1 MIAPRM
7 SATQMN
13 FDKAYIAVLLIIRK
27 GLVDIGIPVDHGQFF
42 WYPWEQCALDR
53 DGQQNNTEYQIK
65 DMVFGFYAV

>member
-27 GLVDIGIPVDHGQFF
+27 GFVDIGIPVDHGQFF
-42 WYPWEQCALDR
+42 
-53 DGQQNNTEYQIK
+53 
-65 DMVFGFYAV
+65 